1 MLTFCIILNIMGS
14 KLSNAQLSREV
25 NRLVAERLRE
35 MIDERGLKQKFIA
48 DEIGVS
54 ETAFSAMLNGR
65 QKIDVDTF
73 FAIAGVLR
81 MSPDEIVAFK
91 KGA

>member
-1 MLTFCIILNIMGS
+1 M
-14 KLSNAQLSREV
+14 
-25 NRLVAERLRE
+25 VAERLRE
-35 MIDERGLKQKFIA
+35 MIDARGLKQKFIA
-48 DEIGVS
+48 DKIGVS

-65 QKIDVDTF
+65 QQIDVDTF
-73 FAIAGVLR
+73 FAIAVVIG

>member
-1 MLTFCIILNIMGS
+1 MGS

-25 NRLVAERLRE
+25 NRMVAERLRE

-65 QKIDVDTF
+65 QQIDVDTF

>member
-1 MLTFCIILNIMGS
+1 M
-14 KLSNAQLSREV
+14 
-25 NRLVAERLRE
+25 VAERLRE

-48 DEIGVS
+48 DKIGVS

-65 QKIDVDTF
+65 QQIDVDTF
-73 FAIAGVLR
+73 FAIACVLR

-91 KGA
+91 KWE

>member
-1 MLTFCIILNIMGS
+1 MAGE
-14 KLSNAQLSREV
+14 K
-25 NRLVAERLRE
+25 LRE

-48 DEIGVS
+48 EKIGIS
-54 ETAFSAMLNGR
+54 ETALSQMLNGK

-73 FAIAGVLR
+73 LAIATV
-81 MSPDEIVAFK
+81 MHMTPDEIYSFR